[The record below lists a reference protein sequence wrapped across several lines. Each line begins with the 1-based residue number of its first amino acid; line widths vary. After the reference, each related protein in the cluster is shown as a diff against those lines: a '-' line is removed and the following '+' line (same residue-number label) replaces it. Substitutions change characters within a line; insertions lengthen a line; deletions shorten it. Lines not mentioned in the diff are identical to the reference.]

1 MRRYSIVILGVALL
15 FAIAAVAQ
23 ADYGSSGQS
32 STSTSSAQKGKSNT
46 VEGCIVR
53 EEQDYYIY
61 PVSGQPQHIS
71 STGQDVSGHVG
82 HHVKLQGTSVPA
94 SSPSASASEGT
105 SGAASSTTSNQPSS
119 SGTSGSMA
127 SNTAGSGS
135 STAVSGG
142 QDFAVSEVD
151 MVSESC
157 PASIQQKAAAA
168 GMSTSPK

>member
-32 STSTSSAQKGKSNT
+32 STSTNSAQQGKTKT

-94 SSPSASASEGT
+94 SSPSASASGGT
-105 SGAASSTTSNQPSS
+105 SGAASSAASNQPSS

-127 SNTAGSGS
+127 SNTAGTS
-135 STAVSGG
+135 ASGG
-142 QDFAVSEVD
+142 QEFAVAEVD

-157 PASIQQKAAAA
+157 PSSIKQKAAAA
-168 GMSTSPK
+168 GMSTSPAK